1 MEFLNTHTFPLHR
14 LMQVLSD
21 KGFHITPDMYV
32 RVQTILQ
39 QLGKQYQNQPEKLAH
54 ILAPVLAK
62 NPQQQELFYE
72 VFEEYL
78 KEYKEIELEEVE
90 TSFDEKAK
98 PPIQKE
104 WYRNPLIWLGV
115 FGVLGL
121 GVLFVTQFFQ
131 KVEQPINEGEKVVK
145 EIFEGAYYYEI
156 GDTVHFEDI
165 VDKHNIDT
173 TNFIWGF
180 GDNTFDN
187 LNLKPFHIYNEKGIY
202 NSALACIIDGNK
214 RLVKRSIYVSCV
226 GGNGIGFSLSH
237 TDVELGDT
245 ASVIAETFPKGLKNI
260 EWDIAGSP
268 EVIDNGTKLLLI
280 YNDFKGGR
288 VSATVKSINCITGDT
303 VSGIAQSTITLF
315 DTLNISNLEIK
326 IGENKL
332 IYTEN
337 FEEEIGKE
345 WLLNNTIN
353 SKEKENTFLGYFE
366 KDSVI
371 LNVSNLSEYESIK
384 VCFDFLVF
392 KDPDLVKSQLD
403 ALGKENR
410 STSSQDIFDRIRHFN
425 KFNKWRPKCE
435 ILNTTKKNTT
445 DFVFSTSILSIEQ
458 NETWGIDNVKI
469 YGDSLSY
476 KPTLADLQRMLP
488 QRFTTK
494 PNFKYYLYPLLLFL
508 ALLGFFAWLFNRLN
522 KPKTT
527 PFDPDKN
534 SQAPYKIPFP
544 EQAVVPA
551 TPQVYQLAKMLRQR
565 QAGWRYRVDIPATVR
580 VTIAKGGFPIIR
592 QRGNTRSPE
601 YLFLIDLETP
611 DAQQVRWLEYVLEM
625 LRREEVLMACYY
637 FKQDPSWCWNRE
649 QPDGLDIDELHRR
662 FSDHRLVIYGD
673 GDYWLDSFEARTD
686 ERVLREF
693 PLWSQR
699 ALLTT
704 VPPENWSYRERL
716 LQQYFNLIPGDMK
729 APLVLAT
736 ALMTQPEDFEQIRQD
751 RSRST
756 DRFIEFNSLDD
767 IRDFLQDPRL
777 VDWLAAT
784 TVYPEPQWEITLA
797 VGKALEQF
805 PEYQGILTLPNLHRL
820 TQIKWMNRDAFPE
833 NLRQDLLAHLHTRP
847 LVEARA
853 RETVS
858 DLLETIMDDEL
869 DNNSYAYLDAH
880 IKFIQQKRK
889 IEPVSREI
897 QDEAIK
903 LANQGFIPR
912 DKDLDKVRQNRNLAN
927 IAGALVT
934 AFVLSLILCTAIYQ
948 SYPQITEKW
957 GLVETV
963 SFDLPIRID
972 DPRFTNKQDS
982 LGVEIASENFQRAFN
997 VRANEDYLV
1006 ERIPI
1011 EFLDE
1016 KGGIEIVFEGDT
1028 IQVDSFVLSPTPMQK
1043 SESNCNDGIKNWNE
1057 IGIDCGGIC
1066 PPCKKTS
1073 FLESGKIYI
1082 ATVTEG
1088 CCPSTPI
1095 EPTNEQDTL
1104 LEQKQELERRTIQT
1118 KEARAERE
1126 ALAETERDRL
1136 AQIDSKMSTQAEL
1149 DRLATLQVAQKRNEE
1164 NIVLNSLQA
1173 IIRYGRL
1180 GDDYDNIMLIVEEDS
1195 TPVIVIKNGIITS
1208 NILYNYC
1215 QDIVIRELQKNIR
1228 KVEITEENNVI
1239 KSITIY
1245 ED

>member
-1 MEFLNTHTFPLHR
+1 
-14 LMQVLSD
+14 MQVLSD

-78 KEYKEIELEEVE
+78 KEYKEIEIEEIE
-90 TSFDEKAK
+90 TSFDEKVK
-98 PPIQKE
+98 PPIISPIAL
-104 WYRNPLIWLGV
+104 WVSVW
-115 FGVLGL
+115 
-121 GVLFVTQFFQ
+121 VLFTCFLFVLPFID
-131 KVEQPINEGEKVVK
+131 KKEKVQPQSQTLDEPVTSK
-145 EIFEGAYYYEI
+145 LYPSYYEI
-156 GDTVHFEDI
+156 GDSVYFGDI
-165 VDKHNIDT
+165 LIDSIDYK
-173 TNFIWGF
+173 NFLWNF
-180 GDNTFDN
+180 GDNTSDSI
-187 LNLKPFHIYNEKGIY
+187 NLKPFHIYDKKGAYKTIFTFTVRGVEYLIEKY
-202 NSALACIIDGNK
+202 
-214 RLVKRSIYVSCV
+214 IYVSCV
-226 GGNGIGFSLSH
+226 KGSGIGFSINH
-237 TDVELGDT
+237 GDVELGNSGWVFPQVTPTGLKKIEWNIRDSPEIIERNDTLFLTYDT
-245 ASVIAETFPKGLKNI
+245 AGSHFVEAVVKSVNCDTGDTIIGEA
-260 EWDIAGSP
+260 
-268 EVIDNGTKLLLI
+268 
-280 YNDFKGGR
+280 
-288 VSATVKSINCITGDT
+288 SATVII
-303 VSGIAQSTITLF
+303 F
-315 DTLNISNLEIK
+315 DTLKITDIEIN

-332 IYTEN
+332 IYTEF
-337 FEEEIGKE
+337 FEGEIGEE
-345 WLLNNTIN
+345 WSQIN
-353 SKEKENTFLGYFE
+353 ITKEKRKKKENAFLGYFE
-366 KDSVI
+366 KDSI
-371 LNVSNLSEYESIK
+371 TLNIPDLFEYEK
-384 VCFDFLVF
+384 VKICFDFFIYKDNNLLRSQIDSLQRNQDLSTKTVF
-392 KDPDLVKSQLD
+392 DKLLYF
-403 ALGKENR
+403 NR
-410 STSSQDIFDRIRHFN
+410 WKPQCRT
-425 KFNKWRPKCE
+425 
-435 ILNTTKKNTT
+435 LNTNNKDTT
-445 DFVFSTSILSIEQ
+445 NFVFSTSSLSIEQ

-527 PFDPDKN
+527 PFDPNKN

-544 EQAVVPA
+544 EQAVIPA

-565 QAGWRYRVDIPATVR
+565 QAGWRYRVDILTTVR
-580 VTIAKGGFPIIR
+580 ATIAKGGFPVIR
-592 QRGNTRSPE
+592 HRGNTRPPE

-649 QPDGLDIDELHRR
+649 QPDGLDIYELHRR
-662 FSDHRLVIYGD
+662 FPDHRLVIYGD

-805 PEYQGILTLPNLHRL
+805 PEYQGILTLPNLRRL

-847 LVEARA
+847 QVEARA